1 MHRGI
6 PEFRLVDSI
15 HRTRIKGRLSRT
27 SIGGEIPTGAANFTF
42 IGRRIRGRKRAFI
55 WLRVFPPEPH
65 ENFASRVAEKERTAR
80 DKCARGRRIPGTDE
94 PQLEKP
100 VATDSVA
107 LTDNNFVCV
116 LSSFRRRQAIQLP
129 IYRAWWISFIQPS
142 LGVTVSSS
150 PQVSLSVLLFFFSRW
165 KIFSHGSEIFP
176 SLLFANG
183 TRNFELIATS
193 WLL

>member
-129 IYRAWWISFIQPS
+129 ICRAWWTSFIQPS
-142 LGVTVSSS
+142 LGVTMSSS

-183 TRNFELIATS
+183 TRNFELIAAS

>member
-1 MHRGI
+1 M
-6 PEFRLVDSI
+6 EASLNSVRLVDSI

-65 ENFASRVAEKERTAR
+65 ENFASRGEGKNRERQLCT
-80 DKCARGRRIPGTDE
+80 RIPGTGE

-107 LTDNNFVCV
+107 LTDNNFVCA

-129 IYRAWWISFIQPS
+129 ICRAWWTSFIQPS
-142 LGVTVSSS
+142 TVPPCLPV
-150 PQVSLSVLLFFFSRW
+150 PQVSLSSCA
-165 KIFSHGSEIFP
+165 P
-176 SLLFANG
+176 LFALENIF
-183 TRNFELIATS
+183 TWIRDFSFPFSSPIEISN
-193 WLL
+193 

>member
-116 LSSFRRRQAIQLP
+116 LSSFRRRQAIQFP
-129 IYRAWWISFIQPS
+129 ICRAWWTSFIQPS
-142 LGVTVSSS
+142 TVSPCLPVPKFLCLYSFSSFRVGKYSHMDPRFFLPFSS
-150 PQVSLSVLLFFFSRW
+150 PMEL
-165 KIFSHGSEIFP
+165 EI
-176 SLLFANG
+176 SN
-183 TRNFELIATS
+183 
-193 WLL
+193 

>member
-80 DKCARGRRIPGTDE
+80 DKCAQGRRIPGTDE

-129 IYRAWWISFIQPS
+129 ICRAWWISFIQPS

-183 TRNFELIATS
+183 TRNFEAAS